1 MTQEELQTILE
12 KQKKWLKDVRAGER
26 ANLEGADFKGANLN
40 SANLEGANLE
50 WANLRGA
57 NLEGANLKDAN
68 LNNANLK
75 GANLKDANL
84 EGANLDYSCW
94 PLWCGSLRNV
104 RIDKR
109 IFAQLAY
116 HICRVIVDDD
126 ECKAAQRALYPIA
139 NQFHRV
145 DECGR
150 PPLEGSVN
158 HDDVSEICE
167 LKDRVENLTLYLQ
180 EVFDTDIQLY
190 DWLDKRHPGLPGYAP
205 NISNN

>member
-12 KQKKWLKDVRAGER
+12 KHEKWLNDVPGGER
-26 ANLEGADFKGANLN
+26 ANLIGANLI
-40 SANLEGANLE
+40 G
-50 WANLRGA
+50 ANLRGA
-57 NLEGANLKDAN
+57 NLERANLI
-68 LNNANLK
+68 
-75 GANLKDANL
+75 
-84 EGANLDYSCW
+84 GANLDYSCW

-145 DECGR
+145 SECGR
-150 PPLEGSVN
+150 LPLEGSVN
-158 HDDVSEICE
+158 HDD
-167 LKDRVENLTLYLQ
+167 
-180 EVFDTDIQLY
+180 
-190 DWLDKRHPGLPGYAP
+190 
-205 NISNN
+205 

>member
-12 KQKKWLKDVRAGER
+12 KHKKWLNDVPGGER
-26 ANLEGADFKGANLN
+26 ANLRSANLEY
-40 SANLEGANLE
+40 ANLEGANLRS
-50 WANLRGA
+50 ANLRGA
-57 NLEGANLKDAN
+57 NLRGANLISANLEYANLEGANLRSANLEDAN
-68 LNNANLK
+68 LR
-75 GANLKDANL
+75 GANL

-139 NQFHRV
+139 NQFHRA

-150 PPLEGSVN
+150 LPLEGSES
-158 HDDVSEICE
+158 HDD
-167 LKDRVENLTLYLQ
+167 
-180 EVFDTDIQLY
+180 
-190 DWLDKRHPGLPGYAP
+190 
-205 NISNN
+205 

>member
-12 KQKKWLKDVRAGER
+12 KHKKWLNDVPGGEC
-26 ANLEGADFKGANLN
+26 ANLIGT
-40 SANLEGANLE
+40 NLEGANLE
-50 WANLRGA
+50 DANLRGA
-57 NLEGANLKDAN
+57 NLKGANIRGADLRGANLR
-68 LNNANLK
+68 
-75 GANLKDANL
+75 
-84 EGANLDYSCW
+84 GANLDYSCW

-145 DECGR
+145 NECGR
-150 PPLEGSVN
+150 LPLEGSKS
-158 HDDVSEICE
+158 HDD
-167 LKDRVENLTLYLQ
+167 
-180 EVFDTDIQLY
+180 
-190 DWLDKRHPGLPGYAP
+190 
-205 NISNN
+205 

>member
-12 KQKKWLKDVRAGER
+12 KHKKWLNNVSGGEC
-26 ANLEGADFKGANLN
+26 
-40 SANLEGANLE
+40 
-50 WANLRGA
+50 ANLRGA
-57 NLEGANLKDAN
+57 NLEGANLKDAH
-68 LNNANLK
+68 LEDADLKGADLEDANLA

-84 EGANLDYSCW
+84 EGAYLECANLRGAHLEDANLEGANLEDANLVGANLKGANLKGANLDYSCW

-150 PPLEGSVN
+150 LPLEGSESY
-158 HDDVSEICE
+158 DD
-167 LKDRVENLTLYLQ
+167 
-180 EVFDTDIQLY
+180 
-190 DWLDKRHPGLPGYAP
+190 
-205 NISNN
+205 

>member
-12 KQKKWLKDVRAGER
+12 KHKKWLNDVPGGKR
-26 ANLEGADFKGANLN
+26 
-40 SANLEGANLE
+40 
-50 WANLRGA
+50 ANLRGA
-57 NLEGANLKDAN
+57 NLEGANLEGAN
-68 LNNANLK
+68 LECANLRGANLK
-75 GANLKDANL
+75 GANLIGANLGGANL
-84 EGANLDYSCW
+84 EGANLERANLERANLERANLDYSCW

-139 NQFHRV
+139 NQFHRA

-150 PPLEGSVN
+150 LPLEGSES
-158 HDDVSEICE
+158 HDD
-167 LKDRVENLTLYLQ
+167 
-180 EVFDTDIQLY
+180 
-190 DWLDKRHPGLPGYAP
+190 
-205 NISNN
+205 

>member
-12 KQKKWLKDVRAGER
+12 KHKKWLNNVPGGER
-26 ANLEGADFKGANLN
+26 ADLEGASLAGA
-40 SANLEGANLE
+40 S
-50 WANLRGA
+50 LR
-57 NLEGANLKDAN
+57 DA
-68 LNNANLK
+68 
-75 GANLKDANL
+75 D
-84 EGANLDYSCW
+84 LDYSCW

-150 PPLEGSVN
+150 LPLERN
-158 HDDVSEICE
+158 KDNDD
-167 LKDRVENLTLYLQ
+167 
-180 EVFDTDIQLY
+180 
-190 DWLDKRHPGLPGYAP
+190 
-205 NISNN
+205 

>member
-12 KQKKWLKDVRAGER
+12 KHKKWLNDVSGGER
-26 ANLEGADFKGANLN
+26 ANLEGA
-40 SANLEGANLE
+40 NLEGANLE
-50 WANLRGA
+50 
-57 NLEGANLKDAN
+57 D
-68 LNNANLK
+68 ANLK
-75 GANLKDANL
+75 GANLKNANL
-84 EGANLDYSCW
+84 KGANLDYSCW

-145 DECGR
+145 NECGR
-150 PPLEGSVN
+150 LPLERN
-158 HDDVSEICE
+158 NDNDD
-167 LKDRVENLTLYLQ
+167 
-180 EVFDTDIQLY
+180 
-190 DWLDKRHPGLPGYAP
+190 
-205 NISNN
+205 

>member
-12 KQKKWLKDVRAGER
+12 KHKKWLNNVPGGER
-26 ANLEGADFKGANLN
+26 ANLIGTNLKRANLERAN
-40 SANLEGANLE
+40 LRCANLERANLEGANLE
-50 WANLRGA
+50 DANLRGA
-57 NLEGANLKDAN
+57 NLKYANLASAS
-68 LNNANLK
+68 LR
-75 GANLKDANL
+75 GANL

-145 DECGR
+145 SECGR
-150 PPLEGSVN
+150 LPLEGSESY
-158 HDDVSEICE
+158 DD
-167 LKDRVENLTLYLQ
+167 
-180 EVFDTDIQLY
+180 
-190 DWLDKRHPGLPGYAP
+190 
-205 NISNN
+205 

>member
-12 KQKKWLKDVRAGER
+12 KHKKWLNNVPGGER
-26 ANLEGADFKGANLN
+26 ANLAGANLKY
-40 SANLEGANLE
+40 ANLEDADLEYANLAGANLGY
-50 WANLRGA
+50 ANLEDADLASASLRGANLKDA

-68 LNNANLK
+68 LEGASLR

-94 PLWCGSLRNV
+94 PLWCGSLRDV
-104 RIDKR
+104 QIDKR

-116 HICRVIVDDD
+116 HLCRVIVDDD

-145 DECGR
+145 NECGR
-150 PPLEGSVN
+150 LPLEGSE
-158 HDDVSEICE
+158 DD
-167 LKDRVENLTLYLQ
+167 D
-180 EVFDTDIQLY
+180 D
-190 DWLDKRHPGLPGYAP
+190 
-205 NISNN
+205 

>member
-12 KQKKWLKDVRAGER
+12 KHKKWLNDVPGGEC
-26 ANLEGADFKGANLN
+26 ANLAGANL
-40 SANLEGANLE
+40 AGANLE
-50 WANLRGA
+50 DANLEYANLGDADFRGANLEDANLRGA
-57 NLEGANLKDAN
+57 NLEGANLR
-68 LNNANLK
+68 
-75 GANLKDANL
+75 
-84 EGANLDYSCW
+84 GANLDYSCW

-139 NQFHRV
+139 NQFHRA

-150 PPLEGSVN
+150 LPLEGSESY
-158 HDDVSEICE
+158 DD
-167 LKDRVENLTLYLQ
+167 
-180 EVFDTDIQLY
+180 
-190 DWLDKRHPGLPGYAP
+190 
-205 NISNN
+205 

>member
-12 KQKKWLKDVRAGER
+12 KHKKWLNDVPGGKR
-26 ANLEGADFKGANLN
+26 
-40 SANLEGANLE
+40 
-50 WANLRGA
+50 ANLRGA
-57 NLEGANLKDAN
+57 NLEGANLECAN
-68 LNNANLK
+68 LRGANLK
-75 GANLKDANL
+75 GANLKGANLIGANLGGANL
-84 EGANLDYSCW
+84 EGANLERANLERANLDYSCW

-139 NQFHRV
+139 NQFHRA

-150 PPLEGSVN
+150 LPLEGSES
-158 HDDVSEICE
+158 HDD
-167 LKDRVENLTLYLQ
+167 
-180 EVFDTDIQLY
+180 
-190 DWLDKRHPGLPGYAP
+190 
-205 NISNN
+205 

>member
-12 KQKKWLKDVRAGER
+12 KHKKWLNNVSGGEC
-26 ANLEGADFKGANLN
+26 A
-40 SANLEGANLE
+40 S
-50 WANLRGA
+50 
-57 NLEGANLKDAN
+57 
-68 LNNANLK
+68 
-75 GANLKDANL
+75 L

-145 DECGR
+145 NECDR
-150 PPLEGSVN
+150 LPLEGSESY
-158 HDDVSEICE
+158 DD
-167 LKDRVENLTLYLQ
+167 
-180 EVFDTDIQLY
+180 
-190 DWLDKRHPGLPGYAP
+190 
-205 NISNN
+205 